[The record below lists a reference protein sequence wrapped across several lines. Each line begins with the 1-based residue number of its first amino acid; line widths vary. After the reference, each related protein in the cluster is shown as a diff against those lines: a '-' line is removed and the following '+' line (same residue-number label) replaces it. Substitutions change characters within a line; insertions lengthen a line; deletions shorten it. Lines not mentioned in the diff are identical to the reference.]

1 MKEKVWN
8 NKIFDLKS
16 TKSQSGDTIICGTF
30 ENGWK
35 EFGTSAQRWHYPKR
49 IIRNKKGNLF
59 MEVFEIRVSSFR
71 TDWVLV
77 KRTKTSQE
85 VLDCLIDRYITYIE
99 SDIDF
104 VFINK
109 GEI

>member
-1 MKEKVWN
+1 MKEKAWS
-8 NKIFDLKS
+8 NKVFSLKL
-16 TKSQSGDTIICGTF
+16 TVSQDGDIILCGTF

-35 EFGTSAQRWHYPKR
+35 EFGTSAQRWHCPKR
-49 IIRNKKGNLF
+49 IIKNKKGNLF
-59 MEVFEIRVSSFR
+59 MEIFEIRVSSFR

-85 VLDCLIDRYITYIE
+85 VLDCLIDTYTTYIE

-104 VFINK
+104 VFINGDK
-109 GEI
+109 